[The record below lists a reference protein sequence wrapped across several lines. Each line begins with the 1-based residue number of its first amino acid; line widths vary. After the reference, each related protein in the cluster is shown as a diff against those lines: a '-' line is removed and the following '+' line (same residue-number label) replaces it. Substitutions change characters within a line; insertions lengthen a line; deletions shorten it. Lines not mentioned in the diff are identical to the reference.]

1 MYYYENVADP
11 KGDERRKEDIK
22 RIGNQLKTVLMNIE
36 KEIEGMLNVFMNQ
49 GR

>member
-1 MYYYENVADP
+1 MADP

-36 KEIEGMLNVFMNQ
+36 KEIEGMLDVFMNQ